1 MFLGWGPPLEREGEA
16 FVVVPGLPVP
26 KGGRGDL
33 KVLEALAP
41 AQLLR
46 EAGRLD
52 FHTLRHT
59 FLSSAVQRGATLR
72 DVKELVG
79 HHRSLAPVMRDAH
92 LSPEHCATPPLV
104 SMAPSPAPCPPPSYR
119 RFNANLNARGC
130 RPSGSVSEVLVLVR
144 LAGVEPAT
152 LGLEVTFLQRPT
164 FRRLPADP
172 RVPHECTGVRPMTSG
187 CAALVTATVTAV
199 SPR

>member
-1 MFLGWGPPLEREGEA
+1 MPRTPFMSPIAPRLPRNGHAVHAPESRASPWCRRSSRWHSRRRRACRPP
-16 FVVVPGLPVP
+16 
-26 KGGRGDL
+26 
-33 KVLEALAP
+33 
-41 AQLLR
+41 
-46 EAGRLD
+46 
-52 FHTLRHT
+52 
-59 FLSSAVQRGATLR
+59 
-72 DVKELVG
+72 
-79 HHRSLAPVMRDAH
+79 
-92 LSPEHCATPPLV
+92 
-104 SMAPSPAPCPPPSYR
+104 YR

-130 RPSGSVSEVLVLVR
+130 RPSGGVSEVLVLVR

-199 SPR
+199 FPR